1 MKSIVVALVLA
12 LTLSGCSSLKFWGK
26 DKSEAPTPAA
36 DAAAAAG
43 DTQELS
49 EEQKKAQK
57 KKEKKAGKPAD
68 LKKIETSVE
77 LKREWSL
84 GVGKKQEPGDA
95 TLVPV
100 VADGVVYAATRD
112 GRVLAADAAKGKRR
126 WRTDLEGMLT
136 GGVGVGGGLVLVG
149 DADGELIA
157 LHADNG
163 KEAWRVRTSSEL
175 LAPPAANA
183 DVVVAQTQDAKVFG
197 FSVDTGRQLWLFEG
211 ERPLLTLHATAAP
224 VMTENLAIVGFANG
238 KLVALDVATGTVAWE
253 ARVAMPSGRTEL
265 ERMVDVNTPVLGGD
279 IVYAVS
285 YQGRAV
291 AYSRGTGR
299 ELWARDVSSHR
310 APSLGGNQL
319 YVVGSEDQVI
329 ALRATGGQELWVN
342 RDLRLRN
349 LTAPQAIGEV
359 VAVADV
365 EGYLHLLAQTDGH
378 IVGRVKVD
386 GDGVSAAL
394 ASDGERLY
402 VLDNSGDLN
411 AYRLHAR

>member
-1 MKSIVVALVLA
+1 MKSIVVALA
-12 LTLSGCSSLKFWGK
+12 LTLALSGCSSLKFWGK
-26 DKSEAPTPAA
+26 DQTPAPATA
-36 DAAAAAG
+36 DAAASG
-43 DTQELS
+43 DEGQEPTDA
-49 EEQKKAQK
+49 QKKEQK
-57 KKEKKAGKPAD
+57 KKEKEAGKPAD

-77 LKREWSL
+77 LKRDWSV
-84 GVGKKQEPGDA
+84 GVGKKQKPEEA
-95 TLVPV
+95 TLIPA
-100 VADGVVYAATRD
+100 VAGGVVYAAGRD
-112 GRVLAADAAKGKRR
+112 GRVVAVEAASGKRR
-126 WRTDLEGMLT
+126 WRTDLGMELI
-136 GGVGVGGGLVLVG
+136 GGVGAGGGLVLVG
-149 DADGELIA
+149 GVEGELVA

-163 KEAWRVRTSSEL
+163 EEAWRVSLSSEM

-183 DVVVAQTQDAKVFG
+183 DVVVVQTQDAKVFG
-197 FSVDTGRQLWLFEG
+197 FSAQDGRQVWLFEG

-238 KLVALDVATGTVAWE
+238 KLVALAAATGTVAWE

-279 IVYAVS
+279 IVYAAS
-285 YQGRAV
+285 YQGRVV

-299 ELWARDVSSHR
+299 ELWARDASSHR

-342 RDLRLRN
+342 RELRLRN

-386 GDGVSAAL
+386 GDGVSASL